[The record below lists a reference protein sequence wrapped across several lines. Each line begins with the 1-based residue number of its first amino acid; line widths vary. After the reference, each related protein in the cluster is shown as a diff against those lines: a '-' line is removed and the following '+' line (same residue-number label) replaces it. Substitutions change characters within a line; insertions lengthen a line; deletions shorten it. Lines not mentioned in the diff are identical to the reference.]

1 MSNRQTGGFYP
12 CQRFCAVCQISGK
25 HTTHED
31 KKTDVVWHIN
41 RRIDCLT
48 TNVVYKIWCNIC
60 DDFLYIGMTTR
71 RFCDRVQEHRSYIY
85 AAISGKAIDK
95 PTGIHFSQPGH
106 DARNMIAIAIE
117 EVIPKDK
124 PEILIQREKVWIRR
138 YDAIDYGANTR
149 I

>member
-1 MSNRQTGGFYP
+1 M
-12 CQRFCAVCQISGK
+12 
-25 HTTHED
+25 
-31 KKTDVVWHIN
+31 VWHIN

-48 TNVVYKIWCNIC
+48 TNVVYKIWCNKC

-85 AAISGKAIDK
+85 AAISGKAIDQ
-95 PTGIHFSQPGH
+95 PAGVHFSQPGH

-138 YDAIDYGANTR
+138 YDAVDYGANTR

>member
-1 MSNRQTGGFYP
+1 MAQTLEFFFQTSKLSLY
-12 CQRFCAVCQISGK
+12 VWD
-25 HTTHED
+25 HTCLT
-31 KKTDVVWHIN
+31 
-41 RRIDCLT
+41 CLT

-71 RFCDRVQEHRSYIY
+71 RFCDRVQEHRSYAY
-85 AAISGKAIDK
+85 AAISGKGNDQ

-106 DARNMIAIAIE
+106 DARNMLAIAIE

-149 I
+149 F